1 MRNGVN
7 HIDKPDFL
15 RAYYTARR
23 EAMSLLA
30 HIQSSFAATGP
41 VPFDP
46 KRVLL
51 KLHTQLNTPKSPS
64 SSHANDPANT
74 QP

>member
-15 RAYYTARR
+15 CAFQTART
-23 EAMSLLA
+23 EALTLA
-30 HIQSSFAATGP
+30 NIKSSFAVTGL
-41 VPFDP
+41 VPYNP
-46 KRVLL
+46 ERVLL
-51 KLHTQLNTPKSPS
+51 KLYTQLKTPTPPS
-64 SSHANDPANT
+64 TSYSDTPANT